1 MIKPLFRFEELTKE
15 AVIFA
20 RWLLCGTI
28 ASGGFRVRYPK
39 SFESELTKTPRPQ
52 LWRVQSM
59 TRLLARTYNRQI
71 REANRVGLNSGMIGD
86 LESSTAEIVS
96 DT

>member
-1 MIKPLFRFEELTKE
+1 MIKPLFRFEELAKE
-15 AVIFA
+15 AVIFV

-28 ASGGFRVRYPK
+28 ASGGYRVCYPQRL
-39 SFESELTKTPRPQ
+39 EIEPTKTPRPQ

-59 TRLLARTYNRQI
+59 TRLLTRTYNRQI
-71 REANRVGLNSGMIGD
+71 REASRVGLNSGVIGD